1 MAEQKCRFCVVCGA
15 KFTGR
20 SSYKSKWRHER
31 ICRANTVCRV
41 GDRPVEPVQPMESGR
56 PMKSAPETRNGS
68 DAVAVAGPSR
78 PRNESSESAGG
89 SLVHAQV
96 DPPGS
101 DSSDDEEP
109 PAVVLRDLEF
119 PVWEEA
125 QFDFNINLFPELD
138 FGYWEDGLPAHPPA
152 AVGDDDG
159 PVNLLPEWD
168 FGNWEDGLPVHPP
181 AAVREDVG
189 PVNPFTEPDGEED
202 GFSVHPPAAVR
213 EDVGPVNPFP
223 EPDGEEDG
231 FSVHPPSVV
240 REDVGP
246 VNPLP
251 EPDGEEDGF
260 SVHPPA
266 VVRINGGSEATR
278 VEVAEAVHFAIGLA
292 PITSEARFLGLAREA
307 CPNVHPKSLLA
318 YYDVYHGD
326 SVPPALGPDEEAIW
340 ID

>member
-1 MAEQKCRFCVVCGA
+1 MAEQKCQFCVVCGA

-41 GDRPVEPVQPMESGR
+41 GNRPVEPVQPMESGR
-56 PMKSAPETRNGS
+56 PMKSAAETRNGS

-78 PRNESSESAGG
+78 PRNESSESAGA

-119 PVWEEA
+119 PVWEET

-152 AVGDDDG
+152 AVGDD
-159 PVNLLPEWD
+159 
-168 FGNWEDGLPVHPP
+168 
-181 AAVREDVG
+181 VR
-189 PVNPFTEPDGEED
+189 
-202 GFSVHPPAAVR
+202 
-213 EDVGPVNPFP
+213 PVNPFP

-231 FSVHPPSVV
+231 FSVP
-240 REDVGP
+240 
-246 VNPLP
+246 
-251 EPDGEEDGF
+251 
-260 SVHPPA
+260 PPA
-266 VVRINGGSEATR
+266 VVRINGGSEANR

-292 PITSEARFLGLAREA
+292 PVTSEARFLELAREA
-307 CPNVHPKSLLA
+307 CPNVHPESLLA

-326 SVPPALGPDEEAIW
+326 SVPPALKPDEEAIW

>member
-56 PMKSAPETRNGS
+56 PMKSAPETRDGS

-78 PRNESSESAGG
+78 PRNESSESAGA

-119 PVWEEA
+119 PVWEET

-152 AVGDDDG
+152 AVGDD
-159 PVNLLPEWD
+159 
-168 FGNWEDGLPVHPP
+168 
-181 AAVREDVG
+181 VG
-189 PVNPFTEPDGEED
+189 PVNPFPEPDGEED

-213 EDVGPVNPFP
+213 EDVGPVNPF
-223 EPDGEEDG
+223 
-231 FSVHPPSVV
+231 
-240 REDVGP
+240 
-246 VNPLP
+246 P

-292 PITSEARFLGLAREA
+292 PVTSEARFLELAREA
-307 CPNVHPKSLLA
+307 CPNVHPESLLA

-326 SVPPALGPDEEAIW
+326 SVPPALKPDEEAIW